1 MRRLHLVGDGP
12 VKRHCV
18 ACAVVGEPVCR
29 REHSRPEFVGL
40 ALLRSHHSVLICRAL
55 SINSIWDSSPQV
67 RVVDDSRER
76 IVLD

>member
-1 MRRLHLVGDGP
+1 M
-12 VKRHCV
+12 
-18 ACAVVGEPVCR
+18 
-29 REHSRPEFVGL
+29 PEFVGL